1 MFIAAL
7 FTIAKTKKQ
16 SKCPSIDEW
25 LIKKMWCMCTHTHTH
40 THKYYLAMK
49 NNENL
54 AVCINMNGPR
64 DYHIIPERERQ
75 LYEIAYV

>member
-25 LIKKMWCMCTHTHTH
+25 IIKKLWCMYVHTHTHTH
-40 THKYYLAMK
+40 THKYYSAMK
-49 NNENL
+49 KNENF
-54 AVCINMNGPR
+54 AVCSNMNGPR
-64 DYHIIPERERQ
+64 DYHTRERKT
-75 LYEIAYV
+75 IV